1 MAFHPMME
9 FPCLDGIAMP
19 SLAMD
24 RSDLAMGWCGLA
36 MHRGDLPMDRGDLAV
51 DWYVL
56 AMDRG
61 DLAMGWYVLASSGL
75 QGSACF

>member
-24 RSDLAMGWCGLA
+24 RSDLAMGWCDLAMGWCGLA

-56 AMDRG
+56 A
-61 DLAMGWYVLASSGL
+61 SSGL